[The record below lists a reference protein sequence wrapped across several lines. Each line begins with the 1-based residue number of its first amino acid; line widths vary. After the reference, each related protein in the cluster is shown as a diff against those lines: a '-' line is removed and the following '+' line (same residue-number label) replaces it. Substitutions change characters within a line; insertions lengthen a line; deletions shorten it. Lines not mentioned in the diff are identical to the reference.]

1 MEIITLDSIDS
12 TNDFL
17 KDYNKTNELKNFT
30 VVNALEQTNGRGQ
43 MGSNWVSESG
53 KNLTFSILIKKI
65 KIKNADLFVLNLIVS
80 NALFSVLNKNYISN
94 ISLKWPNDVMIG
106 NKKVAGVLIENLL
119 KTNKEIDCIIGIG
132 LNVNQEIFSH
142 LPQATSL
149 FNETKQTFNLTDLLN
164 QIVTEIEFELRN
176 YSKKNL
182 QNHLNN
188 FNSILY
194 KRETPMTFKDCN
206 NQLFMGIIKNVSLD
220 GKIHILKDDDILYSF
235 TNKEIEYLIPN

>member
-43 MGSNWVSESG
+43 MGSNWISESG

-80 NALFSVLNKNYISN
+80 NALFSVLNKNYIGN

-132 LNVNQEIFSH
+132 LNVNQEVFSH

-164 QIVTEIEFELRN
+164 QIVTEI
-176 YSKKNL
+176 
-182 QNHLNN
+182 
-188 FNSILY
+188 
-194 KRETPMTFKDCN
+194 
-206 NQLFMGIIKNVSLD
+206 
-220 GKIHILKDDDILYSF
+220 
-235 TNKEIEYLIPN
+235 